1 MKGGK
6 KMELRREEQSDS
18 RRFQKSEVHR
28 GLACAVKVIAE
39 GACRD
44 RRGSEFLV
52 PSTRPGS
59 ATSPPPRRALPSP
72 ASPKES
78 HSSPLLSLPP
88 PPPPPLKPQF
98 LLTAL
103 TPRSIN
109 SSIIP
114 GPTQTTQT
122 SSSTS
127 FAKSAWVDW
136 NEASSSLS
144 KEDAVPRL
152 DESSG
157 GGS

>member
-39 GACRD
+39 GACRGEANFWF
-44 RRGSEFLV
+44 RRRAPV
-52 PSTRPGS
+52 PPLP
-59 ATSPPPRRALPSP
+59 PPPRRALPSP
-72 ASPKES
+72 ASPRES

-127 FAKSAWVDW
+127 FARSAWVDW

>member
-59 ATSPPPRRALPSP
+59 ATSPPPP
-72 ASPKES
+72 AR
-78 HSSPLLSLPP
+78 
-88 PPPPPLKPQF
+88 PPLPCLPKRISLFPFTVPTTTTTTTSQAPIPPHSPDPTLHQ
-98 LLTAL
+98 LLHH
-103 TPRSIN
+103 PRPYPNDPDVVIYELCKV
-109 SSIIP
+109 
-114 GPTQTTQT
+114 G
-122 SSSTS
+122 
-127 FAKSAWVDW
+127 
-136 NEASSSLS
+136 L
-144 KEDAVPRL
+144 
-152 DESSG
+152 G
-157 GGS
+157 GLE